1 MNTTGKCSC
10 GGAKKETKQFCE
22 PCWGSLPSKTQGAL
36 IGCGNQYAT
45 AKAKLQDAIE
55 SSEFI
60 LRLQRRGQL

>member
-10 GGAKKETKQFCE
+10 GADKKETKQFCD
-22 PCWGSLPSKTQGAL
+22 PCWVALPSKTQGNL

-55 SSEFI
+55 SAEFI